1 MDEYHHRL
9 LLKNAT
15 SAQDTKATV
24 ITAEVELHHYV
35 IHWKM
40 GMIFK
45 TLQPGNNNVCFWG
58 YVMCAQLGQRSAIW
72 RICTDSS
79 QSGTSWVI
87 EACYKNKRLER
98 TNYFPQL
105 KRMYVQN
112 KIVNLAEVARHN

>member
-1 MDEYHHRL
+1 MCSLTCNAVITLGTLLLPGTIPYSRFGTNSIKTALHGMDEYHHRL

-45 TLQPGNNNVCFWG
+45 TLQPGNNNVCF
-58 YVMCAQLGQRSAIW
+58 
-72 RICTDSS
+72 
-79 QSGTSWVI
+79 
-87 EACYKNKRLER
+87 
-98 TNYFPQL
+98 
-105 KRMYVQN
+105 
-112 KIVNLAEVARHN
+112 